1 MKIAAAL
8 ISVANKSGL
17 PELAD
22 ALAAAGAKLFA
33 SGGTA
38 AALRQAGA
46 QVADLNEITGDA
58 EILDGRVKTLNT
70 NLHAAVLAD
79 PENPAHLAEL
89 RKRGLPK
96 LNLVVV
102 NFYPFA
108 KVAASGADEKTIIE
122 NIDIGGPALARAAAK
137 SGAVVL
143 TDPADYPAFVAEL
156 KSGEVSPE
164 TAKALSAKAFAEV
177 ARLDA
182 DIANH
187 FVKQQAAKQNE
198 SVVFPSRVFLHL
210 EKRGELRYGEN
221 PHQSAAR
228 YVVCGGE
235 FHRGGGGG
243 GGKKSEWTQAGG
255 GALSYNNILDAQSA
269 RGVVSLFDSPAAVVV
284 KHNNPCGVA
293 VGDSLASAF
302 DRARRGDPL
311 SAFGGVVA
319 LNGIVDAEC
328 AKALAAH
335 FLEVVVAPGFSDEA
349 KKILGAKEK
358 LRLAIPPEP
367 LSQPES
373 EFRIADGVALSQVPD
388 AMCEGDFNFEVQ
400 SDRPPTDAE
409 LRALRFAWKCAAML
423 KSNAV
428 ALARGEMLVGA
439 GAGQSSRVDAAK
451 LACDKM
457 ARAELRGD
465 ESAAPLVGASDGFFP
480 FPDAAQAL
488 LESGATAIA
497 HPGGAKRDAEIAKV
511 ANDFGAALV
520 VSGRRHF
527 RH

>member
-1 MKIAAAL
+1 M
-8 ISVANKSGL
+8 
-17 PELAD
+17 
-22 ALAAAGAKLFA
+22 
-33 SGGTA
+33 
-38 AALRQAGA
+38 
-46 QVADLNEITGDA
+46 
-58 EILDGRVKTLNT
+58 
-70 NLHAAVLAD
+70 
-79 PENPAHLAEL
+79 
-89 RKRGLPK
+89 
-96 LNLVVV
+96 
-102 NFYPFA
+102 
-108 KVAASGADEKTIIE
+108 
-122 NIDIGGPALARAAAK
+122 
-137 SGAVVL
+137 
-143 TDPADYPAFVAEL
+143 
-156 KSGEVSPE
+156 
-164 TAKALSAKAFAEV
+164 
-177 ARLDA
+177 
-182 DIANH
+182 
-187 FVKQQAAKQNE
+187 
-198 SVVFPSRVFLHL
+198 
-210 EKRGELRYGEN
+210 
-221 PHQSAAR
+221 
-228 YVVCGGE
+228 
-235 FHRGGGGG
+235 
-243 GGKKSEWTQAGG
+243 
-255 GALSYNNILDAQSA
+255 
-269 RGVVSLFDSPAAVVV
+269 

-328 AKALAAH
+328 AKALAAY
-335 FLEVVVAPGFSDEA
+335 FLEVVVAPGFSDAA

-358 LRLAIPPEP
+358 LRLAIPPESFARESESGTDDGSGSGESGSDP
-367 LSQPES
+367 RNSGGGRGGVNESQPESERES

-388 AMCEGDFNFEVQ
+388 AMCDADFNFEVQ

-457 ARAELRGD
+457 TRAELRGD

>member
-1 MKIAAAL
+1 M
-8 ISVANKSGL
+8 
-17 PELAD
+17 
-22 ALAAAGAKLFA
+22 
-33 SGGTA
+33 
-38 AALRQAGA
+38 
-46 QVADLNEITGDA
+46 
-58 EILDGRVKTLNT
+58 
-70 NLHAAVLAD
+70 
-79 PENPAHLAEL
+79 
-89 RKRGLPK
+89 
-96 LNLVVV
+96 
-102 NFYPFA
+102 
-108 KVAASGADEKTIIE
+108 
-122 NIDIGGPALARAAAK
+122 
-137 SGAVVL
+137 
-143 TDPADYPAFVAEL
+143 
-156 KSGEVSPE
+156 
-164 TAKALSAKAFAEV
+164 
-177 ARLDA
+177 
-182 DIANH
+182 
-187 FVKQQAAKQNE
+187 
-198 SVVFPSRVFLHL
+198 
-210 EKRGELRYGEN
+210 
-221 PHQSAAR
+221 
-228 YVVCGGE
+228 
-235 FHRGGGGG
+235 
-243 GGKKSEWTQAGG
+243 
-255 GALSYNNILDAQSA
+255 
-269 RGVVSLFDSPAAVVV
+269 V

-335 FLEVVVAPGFSDEA
+335 FLEVVVAPGFSDAA

-358 LRLAIPPEP
+358 LRLAIPPESFARESESGTDDGYDSGESGSDP
-367 LSQPES
+367 RNSGFGLRNSGGGRGGGNESQPVSERES
-373 EFRIADGVALSQVPD
+373 EFRIAGGVALSQVPD
-388 AMCEGDFNFEVQ
+388 AMCDADFNFEVQ

-451 LACDKM
+451 LACGKM

-497 HPGGAKRDAEIAKV
+497 HPGGAKRDAEIAKI